1 MLDKAIPFV
10 AAVDWGT
17 SSFRLW
23 LLSRAGAVLAETR
36 SDEGMLKAMEV
47 GFPNVL
53 DYHLGVL
60 SAPADLPVVICGMA
74 GARQGWREAVY
85 LDAPVALGDL
95 VDHSVKVADAQ
106 RPVHI
111 LPGIAQRDPQRPDV
125 MRGEETQLLGVVS
138 RGHGSGIAC
147 LPGTH
152 SKWVALEDGRVERFA
167 TVMTGEFFSVLA
179 GHSILRLAVGDD
191 PQVSA
196 DDQVFAQ
203 AVREACATPQE
214 AMARLFAVRAGP
226 LLSLRDPTEGAARL
240 SGGLIGLELAAAR
253 SRFGDLSQVALV
265 GAGRLGGLYRAA
277 LQAVDVEVVEVNAD
291 IAVRAGLHAA
301 ALALYK

>member
-10 AAVDWGT
+10 AAADWGT

-23 LLSRAGAVLAETR
+23 VLARGGAVLAETR
-36 SDEGMLKAMEV
+36 SDEGMLKAMEI
-47 GFPNVL
+47 GFANVL
-53 DYHLGVL
+53 EHHLAAL

-74 GARQGWREAVY
+74 GARQGWREAAY
-85 LDAPVALGDL
+85 LDAPAALGDL
-95 VDHSVKVADAQ
+95 VDHSVKVEHAQ
-106 RPVHI
+106 RLVHI
-111 LPGIAQRDPQRPDV
+111 LPGVAQRDPERPDV

-138 RGHGSGIAC
+138 RGTEAGLAC

-152 SKWVALEDGRVERFA
+152 SKWVALENGRVERFT

-196 DDQVFAQ
+196 DDPVFSQ
-203 AVREACATPQE
+203 SVRAAYATPQE
-214 AMARLFAVRAGP
+214 AMAQLFAVRAGP
-226 LLSLRDPTEGAARL
+226 LLALRDPGEGAARL

-253 SRFGDLSQVALV
+253 SRFGDLSQVTLV
-265 GAGRLGGLYRAA
+265 GAGSLGELYGAA
-277 LQAVDVEVVEVNAD
+277 LSAVDVAVTEVDAD
-291 IAVRAGLHAA
+291 IAVREGLHAA
-301 ALALYK
+301 ALVLYQ